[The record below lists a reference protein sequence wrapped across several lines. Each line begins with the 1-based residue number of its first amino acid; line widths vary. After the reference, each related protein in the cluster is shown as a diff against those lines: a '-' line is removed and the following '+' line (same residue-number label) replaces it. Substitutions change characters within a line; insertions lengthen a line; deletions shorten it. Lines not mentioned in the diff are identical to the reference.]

1 MRRPRHGA
9 ICGGFARGSQATW
22 LPLALA
28 LSGCRATVPPPPHP
42 ASYLTRDSL
51 LSEARRAARS
61 GSRDR
66 ARELLEQRLRTSPDD
81 DELRAELARVDAWD
95 GRWAESEAGY
105 RRVLARHPDDA
116 EVRAGLVDVFLWQSR
131 WAEASREIDL
141 GLQRSPGS
149 AMLLLRRARLAHW
162 QGDATAAARSL
173 DEAHGASPDDEE
185 VRALRDVVFRGEARL
200 AVRDDLF
207 FARGGL
213 RGYPSAD
220 LWVLQTWNT
229 LRLSA
234 RTEQSMRFGVD
245 EGSKS
250 YNGLHFLGVAWVP
263 RAGWMLHLELGVGAP
278 AVAVPRWLGRL
289 GLSAPLGSRITASGS
304 YSHWRYDSGQVVH
317 LFNPALGV
325 AVTDALRLEARYWF
339 AWVLAPGP
347 SGETFDDGVSSF
359 GLRASWRPTTR
370 FELGAE
376 YTYGVQLDRLPV
388 ALQLVA
394 IRAHIVSLSADVRIA
409 HAFGLRPAMRVELRT
424 SPGDLLPILAPELGF
439 YTRW

>member
-1 MRRPRHGA
+1 M
-9 ICGGFARGSQATW
+9 
-22 LPLALA
+22 ALA
-28 LSGCRATVPPPPHP
+28 GCRATVAAPPP
-42 ASYLTRDSL
+42 ATYLTRDSL

-61 GSRDR
+61 GSRDL
-66 ARELLEQRLRTSPDD
+66 ARELLEQRLSTWPDD

-95 GRWAESEAGY
+95 GRWAASEAGY
-105 RRVLARHPDDA
+105 RRVLARHPDDP

-131 WAEASREIDL
+131 WDDASREIAL
-141 GLQRSPGS
+141 GLERSPGS

-162 QGDATAAARSL
+162 QGDATTAARSL
-173 DEAHGASPDDEE
+173 DEAHRASPDDAE

-200 AVRDDLF
+200 AIRDDLF

-213 RGYPSAD
+213 RGYPAAD
-220 LWVLQTWNT
+220 LSVLQSWNT

-234 RTEQSMRFGVD
+234 RTEQSLRFGVD

-289 GLSAPLGSRITASGS
+289 GMSAPLGSRLTASGS

-347 SGETFDDGVSSF
+347 SGETLDDGVSSF
-359 GLRASWRPTTR
+359 GLRASWRPSSR

-388 ALQLVA
+388 GLQLVA
-394 IRAHIVSLSADVRIA
+394 IRAHIVSLSADVRVA

-424 SPGDLLPILAPELGF
+424 SPGDLLPILGPELGF